1 MTVVFIIAL
10 VVVLLFGFV
19 VIFGAPY
26 LPTMS
31 RQTEDALELLD
42 LKTGQ
47 TLLELGSGDGR
58 VLLAAAKRNLK
69 AVGYEIN
76 PLLVIVS
83 KLVTWRYRQQVKV
96 VWGSYWSQ
104 KWEDADGIY
113 VFLLDKFMKKLDK
126 KIIQEFSRQRSDTS
140 QKKIKLVSY
149 AFAIPNKKSTNQKG
163 PLYLYEY
170 DFRG

>member
-26 LPTMS
+26 LPTLS

-69 AVGYEIN
+69 AVGYEI
-76 PLLVIVS
+76 
-83 KLVTWRYRQQVKV
+83 K
-96 VWGSYWSQ
+96 
-104 KWEDADGIY
+104 AC
-113 VFLLDKFMKKLDK
+113 
-126 KIIQEFSRQRSDTS
+126 
-140 QKKIKLVSY
+140 
-149 AFAIPNKKSTNQKG
+149 
-163 PLYLYEY
+163 YLAL
-170 DFRG
+170 